1 MQAEDRDR
9 SSNSDHLKQNSQVTT
24 FQVWLIHRSHFR
36 EDSHS
41 FHKPSPVSRGWK
53 HSGCAEEHPVGWEGC
68 WEVSTW
74 GKRLSTLLCLGRL
87 LFPNASG
94 SCSLMGQSQV
104 GLKRGLIVLLCSQGP
119 WWLELAVAGSRS
131 PNDSMVGHTEIA
143 SPFGLVSGSLW

>member
-1 MQAEDRDR
+1 MAHP
-9 SSNSDHLKQNSQVTT
+9 STAVISVKTVIPSTNPA
-24 FQVWLIHRSHFR
+24 
-36 EDSHS
+36 
-41 FHKPSPVSRGWK
+41 PSPEDGSIQGVLRNTRWG
-53 HSGCAEEHPVGWEGC
+53 GEGC

-74 GKRLSTLLCLGRL
+74 GKRLSALLCLGRL

-131 PNDSMVGHTEIA
+131 PNNSMIGHTEIA